1 MTNFVKEQNGITLKG
16 DVDQWCLEFFMQ
28 VFQNV
33 WFPIG
38 LEERWRPLC
47 LIDDVRIVCKGDEVA
62 VCRATLQIL
71 FFF

>member
-1 MTNFVKEQNGITLKG
+1 MTNFVKEQNGITLRG
-16 DVDQWCLEFFMQ
+16 NVDQWCLEFFMQ

-47 LIDDVRIVCKGDEVA
+47 LIDDVRIVCK
-62 VCRATLQIL
+62 
-71 FFF
+71 